1 MDCERAEAAY
11 WLDNRGYTLSVN
23 AERELKEGNL
33 AFLQWL
39 SKNKDKHEVY
49 DLEEGI
55 DMAANQNNMPLM
67 R

>member
-1 MDCERAEAAY
+1 M
-11 WLDNRGYTLSVN
+11 N

-33 AFLQWL
+33 AFFQWL